1 MDPLDQRLTDAGLA
15 WRQTQP
21 EPPALDPMLVALRQ
35 RRSIVFQGRL
45 MFAFIASLLL
55 VAAVAIAPG
64 VGSFLH
70 QLQPSQPPVLVPSGP
85 PVSSPLPSSPESS
98 PTSPEP
104 ASAKPAPPT
113 PPPSDALAA
122 AELVH
127 KYEDGLVSGHWQGA
141 FDLLSPTSLTAQAGP
156 AAFATERAQFFASAG
171 DRYVVGGAA
180 PIGDWSRYGPDV
192 VGADRE
198 HAYLVQVDYPALAG
212 NNAGFEQF
220 VVAWDAS
227 GTWRIWPVR

>member
-35 RRSIVFQGRL
+35 RRSSLFQGRL

-64 VGSFLH
+64 VGSFLEG
-70 QLQPSQPPVLVPSGP
+70 LPPTPSPVIVPS
-85 PVSSPLPSSPESS
+85 SS
-98 PTSPEP
+98 PTPSGLQATPRPSAPSSEPTASPTAP
-104 ASAKPAPPT
+104 ASE
-113 PPPSDALAA
+113 SAA
-122 AELVH
+122 ARTIVDQYERALVT
-127 KYEDGLVSGHWQGA
+127 GRWSTA
-141 FDLLSPTSLTAQAGP
+141 FDLLAATSLTHEAGLN
-156 AAFATERAQFFASAG
+156 AYSTERAQFFASAG
-171 DRYVVGGAA
+171 SQYTVGDPG
-180 PIGDWSRYGPDV
+180 PVSDWASYGQTV
-192 VGADRE
+192 AGAD
-198 HAYLVQVDYPALAG
+198 HAHAWLVQVDYPALAG

-227 GTWRIWPVR
+227 GAWRIWPVR